1 MASSAERI
9 RLSDALALAAQRRG
23 RKYAVRDA
31 TLRGFMLRGQPD
43 GSRLWVLRLR
53 RDGKPRRVTFGTV
66 TADQTGA
73 AMLAPLARE
82 KSGGRTIP
90 RRLPVQ
96 RLRVSRRSMSSV
108 IRAHGSRPRTR
119 RA

>member
-43 GSRLWVLRLR
+43 GQRSWAVRIR
-53 RDGKPRRVTFGTV
+53 RDDKPRRVTFGTV

-73 AMLAPLARE
+73 ATLAPLARE
-82 KSGGRTIP
+82 KHGGRTILG
-90 RRLPVQ
+90 RLSAQ
-96 RLRVSRRSMSSV
+96 RLRVSRRSM
-108 IRAHGSRPRTR
+108 
-119 RA
+119 